1 MFSRWTQSGAYRSFS
16 GGRSTSFIEGGVCWS
31 RPDTGD
37 RVVIE
42 NYADRWALITGASSG
57 IGEAFAQILA
67 ALGMHLVLTARRR
80 DLLEQLAKDLQTRH
94 GTLCEII
101 TTDLSIPEQVK
112 SLIKEV
118 ESRNR
123 PIELLVN
130 NAGFGIVGEVQ
141 NTDVE
146 TVLEMNRLNIESLTE
161 LTYRFL
167 PGMLE
172 RGQGAIINVS
182 SVAAFQPV
190 AYMPAYAAGKAY
202 VLHFS
207 EALWPEVRDR
217 GVTVLA
223 LCPGTTRTPFFE
235 KAGVGGWLRKRRSQS
250 SEQVVKAALK
260 AMENQKQYVVPG
272 WRNYWRS
279 LLIRIG
285 SRRRVVTET
294 MRYFRPPRKK
304 KKTEDK

>member
-1 MFSRWTQSGAYRSFS
+1 
-16 GGRSTSFIEGGVCWS
+16 
-31 RPDTGD
+31 
-37 RVVIE
+37 
-42 NYADRWALITGASSG
+42 
-57 IGEAFAQILA
+57 
-67 ALGMHLVLTARRR
+67 MHLVLTARRR

-94 GTLCEII
+94 GTICEII
-101 TTDLSIPEQVK
+101 PTDLSIPEQVT
-112 SLIKEV
+112 SLIEEV
-118 ESRNR
+118 ESRNH

-202 VLHFS
+202 VLHLS
-207 EALWPEVRDR
+207 EALWSEVRDS

-223 LCPGTTRTPFFE
+223 LCPGTTRTSFFE

-250 SEQVVKAALK
+250 SMQVVKAALK
-260 AMENQKQYVVPG
+260 AMEKRKQYVVPG
-272 WRNYWRS
+272 LRNYWRS
-279 LLIRIG
+279 LLVRIG

-294 MRYFRPPRKK
+294 MKYFRPPHKK
-304 KKTEDK
+304 KKTDDQ

>member
-1 MFSRWTQSGAYRSFS
+1 M
-16 GGRSTSFIEGGVCWS
+16 
-31 RPDTGD
+31 
-37 RVVIE
+37 IE

-57 IGEAFAQILA
+57 IGEAFAWILA
-67 ALGMHLVLTARRR
+67 ARGMHLILTARRR
-80 DLLEQLAKDLQTRH
+80 DLLEQLSEDLHTRH
-94 GTLCEII
+94 GTNCEII
-101 TTDLSIPEQVK
+101 TADLSNPEQVK
-112 SLIKEV
+112 TLIQEV
-118 ESRNR
+118 ESRKH
-123 PIELLVN
+123 PIELLIN
-130 NAGFGIVGEVQ
+130 NAGFGMVGEVQ

-167 PGMLE
+167 PGMIKQ
-172 RGQGAIINVS
+172 GHGAIINVS

-202 VLHFS
+202 VLHLS
-207 EALWPEVRDR
+207 EALCAEVRDR

-223 LCPGTTRTPFFE
+223 LCPGSTRTPFFE

-260 AMENQKQYVVPG
+260 AMEKRKQYVVSG

-285 SRRRVVTET
+285 SRHRVVTET

-304 KKTEDK
+304 KKKTDDQ

>member
-1 MFSRWTQSGAYRSFS
+1 L
-16 GGRSTSFIEGGVCWS
+16 CWS

-57 IGEAFAQILA
+57 IGEVFARILA
-67 ALGMHLVLTARRR
+67 ARGMHLVLTARRR
-80 DLLEQLAKDLQTRH
+80 DLLEQLTEELHTRH
-94 GTLCEII
+94 GTNCEII
-101 TTDLSIPEQVK
+101 TADLSNPEQVK
-112 SLIKEV
+112 TLIGQV
-118 ESRNR
+118 ESRNL
-123 PIELLVN
+123 PVELLVN
-130 NAGFGIVGEVQ
+130 NAGIGMVGEVQ

-146 TVLEMNRLNIESLTE
+146 AVLEMNRLNIESLTE

-172 RGQGAIINVS
+172 REHGAIINVS
-182 SVAAFQPV
+182 SVTAFQPV

-207 EALWPEVRDR
+207 EALWSEVRDR

-235 KAGVGGWLRKRRSQS
+235 KAGVGGWLKKRRSQS

-260 AMENQKQYVVPG
+260 AMEKRKQYVVPG

-279 LLIRIG
+279 LLIRIVT
-285 SRRRVVTET
+285 RRKVVTET

-304 KKTEDK
+304 KKKDDQ

>member
-1 MFSRWTQSGAYRSFS
+1 M
-16 GGRSTSFIEGGVCWS
+16 I
-31 RPDTGD
+31 D
-37 RVVIE
+37 

-67 ALGMHLVLTARRR
+67 ARGMHLILTARRR
-80 DLLEQLAKDLQTRH
+80 DLLEQLTEDLHTRH
-94 GTLCEII
+94 GTNCEII
-101 TTDLSIPEQVK
+101 TADLSNPEQVK
-112 SLIKEV
+112 TLIKEV
-118 ESRNR
+118 ESRKHS
-123 PIELLVN
+123 IELLIN
-130 NAGFGIVGEVQ
+130 NAGFGMVGEVQ

-172 RGQGAIINVS
+172 RGHGAIINVS

-207 EALWPEVRDR
+207 EALWSEVRDR

-223 LCPGTTRTPFFE
+223 LCPGTTRTEFFE

-260 AMENQKQYVVPG
+260 AMQKRKQYVVPG

-285 SRRRVVTET
+285 SRRKVVTET
-294 MRYFRPPRKK
+294 TRYFRPPRKK
-304 KKTEDK
+304 KKTDDQ